1 LGQQA
6 LVPELRPNKTRVR
19 NDSSQAPGGAV
30 WRSARLMSPF
40 WRNLILQVWGGDSL
54 ECPCCHGM
62 EKMMQPMPRRE
73 EVEFFLRL
81 NAL

>member
-1 LGQQA
+1 
-6 LVPELRPNKTRVR
+6 
-19 NDSSQAPGGAV
+19 
-30 WRSARLMSPF
+30 MSPF